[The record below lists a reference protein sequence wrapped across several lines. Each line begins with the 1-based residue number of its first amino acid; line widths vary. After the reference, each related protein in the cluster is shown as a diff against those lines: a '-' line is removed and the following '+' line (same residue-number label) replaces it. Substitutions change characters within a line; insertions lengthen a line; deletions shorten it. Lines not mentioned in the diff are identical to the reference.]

1 MPRKKKGGWG
11 GPRFDID
18 EFRSH
23 LKERVQSNREAF
35 KGQYQEELNMLLGIS
50 REEIDR
56 IIPGTTDLEIYD
68 QLITVVKEASAAN
81 ISKAELKLRIEE
93 LGEIGIAIAKQIP
106 KLAELL
112 I

>member
-1 MPRKKKGGWG
+1 MPRKKQGGWA

-35 KGQYQEELNMLLGIS
+35 KGPYQQELNMLLGIS
-50 REEIDR
+50 REEIDQ

-81 ISKAELKLRIEE
+81 ISRAELKLRIEE

-106 KLAELL
+106 NLAELL

>member
-1 MPRKKKGGWG
+1 MPRKKKGGWA

-18 EFRSH
+18 EFRIR
-23 LKERVQSNREAF
+23 LKERAQSNRQAF
-35 KGQYQEELNMLLGIS
+35 EGQYQEELNMLLGIS
-50 REEIDR
+50 HEEIDQ

-81 ISKAELKLRIEE
+81 ISQAELKLRIEE
-93 LGEIGIAIAKQIP
+93 LGNIGIAIAKLIP
-106 KLAELL
+106 KLAALL

>member
-18 EFRSH
+18 EFRSG
-23 LKERVQSNREAF
+23 LKERANVNREAF
-35 KGQYQEELNMLLGIS
+35 KGQYQEELNMLLGMS
-50 REEIDR
+50 REDIDQ
-56 IIPGTTDLEIYD
+56 ITPDTTDLEIYD

-81 ISKAELKLRIEE
+81 ISQAELKLRIEQ
-93 LGEIGIAIAKQIP
+93 LGEIGIGIAKRIP
-106 KLAELL
+106 KLAALL